1 MDQASIADNGKRI
14 FITGGASGL
23 GRALAERHA
32 RAGWRVCI
40 GDLDME
46 RCAGA
51 LAAIRVH
58 SPCSHALAC
67 DVTREDA
74 LQAAA
79 DWLQCEWGGVDVVVN
94 NAGVAQMGGI
104 AETSL
109 EDWRWA
115 VDINLLGVVRG
126 CKVLV
131 PLLRARDA
139 GGRGGQLV
147 NIASMAGL
155 VHMPQASAYNA
166 TKAAVVAL
174 SETLQLEL
182 EADGI
187 RVSVVCPAF
196 FRTGL
201 AGNMRAA
208 NPALEGM
215 TKRLVERA
223 RIGADEIADR
233 IFDGM
238 ARGDPHILTH
248 PEARRFW
255 RMKRLL
261 PYRLYLALMR
271 RQLSRVAAR
280 MRRKAAS
287 R

>member
-1 MDQASIADNGKRI
+1 MSEAASAGKRI

-23 GRALAERHA
+23 GRALAERYA

-40 GDLDME
+40 GDLDVE
-46 RCAGA
+46 RCADA

-58 SPCSHALAC
+58 SPHSQALAC

-79 DWLQCEWGGVDVVVN
+79 DWLQREWGGVDVVVN

-104 AETSL
+104 AETTL
-109 EDWRWA
+109 DDWRWA

-126 CKVLV
+126 CKVFA
-131 PLLRARDA
+131 PLLRTQ
-139 GGRGGQLV
+139 GGGQLV

-155 VHMPQASAYNA
+155 VHMPNAAAYNA

-182 EADGI
+182 EPDGI

-196 FRTGL
+196 FRTDL
-201 AGNMRAA
+201 ARNMRAA
-208 NPALEGM
+208 NPQLEGM

-223 RIGADEIADR
+223 RIGADEIAER
-233 IFDGM
+233 IFAGIE
-238 ARGDPHILTH
+238 RGDPHIFTH

-255 RMKRLL
+255 RLKRML
-261 PYRLYLALMR
+261 PYRWYLALMR
-271 RQLSRVAAR
+271 RQLAQVAAR
-280 MRRKAAS
+280 MQRKAAT
-287 R
+287 

>member
-1 MDQASIADNGKRI
+1 MSEATAAGKRI

-23 GRALAERHA
+23 GRALAERYA

-40 GDLDME
+40 GDLDVE
-46 RCAGA
+46 RCAEV

-58 SPCSHALAC
+58 SPHSQALAC

-79 DWLQCEWGGVDVVVN
+79 DWLQREWGGVDVVVN

-109 EDWRWA
+109 ADWQWA

-126 CKVLV
+126 CKVFV
-131 PLLRARDA
+131 PLLRAKEKGR
-139 GGRGGQLV
+139 RGGQLV

-155 VHMPQASAYNA
+155 VHMPHAAAYNA

-182 EADGI
+182 EPDGI

-196 FRTGL
+196 FRTDL
-201 AGNMRAA
+201 AKHMRAA

-223 RIGADEIADR
+223 RIGADEIAER
-233 IFDGM
+233 IFAGIE
-238 ARGDPHILTH
+238 RGDPHILTH

-255 RMKRLL
+255 RLKRLL
-261 PYRLYLALMR
+261 PYRWYLALMR
-271 RQLSRVAAR
+271 RQLAQVDAR

-287 R
+287 T